1 MSSGPE
7 LGEVAYTSPVEGL
20 MMSSVSPDAA
30 GRSSPL
36 MMLEKTFLS
45 AMSVPFSHYWFEN
58 PIIAQVIFSGYGRCG
73 PTSRPGHRGMDSG
86 QRSRRA

>member
-20 MMSSVSPDAA
+20 MMSNVSPDAA

-36 MMLEKTFLS
+36 MMFEKTFLS
-45 AMSVPFSHYWFEN
+45 AMSVPFSLY
-58 PIIAQVIFSGYGRCG
+58 
-73 PTSRPGHRGMDSG
+73 
-86 QRSRRA
+86 

>member
-20 MMSSVSPDAA
+20 MMSNVSPDAA

-45 AMSVPFSHYWFEN
+45 AMSVPFS
-58 PIIAQVIFSGYGRCG
+58 
-73 PTSRPGHRGMDSG
+73 PTGSKIPS
-86 QRSRRA
+86 SPK